1 MTAAAI
7 LVPLAGLWFL
17 AAAMPGPNTLLVGHR
32 AARDGWKAAAV
43 AACGTATGTLV
54 WGTAALFGLTL
65 LFAAAPQA
73 QTAIRVLGGL
83 YLVWTGISMWRSAGA
98 EAAAPDGRPS
108 LLGAF
113 RAGLLTNLSNPKSAA
128 FATSLLAAS
137 LPPDASTGLKIA
149 ALATVVSV
157 SLVWY
162 LLVARSIS
170 HPRIGALY
178 LRGRRAIGRLAGGLF
193 VLFGCKLAL
202 DR

>member
-1 MTAAAI
+1 MTGAGA
-7 LVPLAGLWFL
+7 LLPLAGLWLL

-32 AARDGWKAAAV
+32 AARDGWVAAAC

-65 LFAAAPQA
+65 LFTVAPQA
-73 QTAIRVLGGL
+73 QTAIRVAGGL
-83 YLVWTGISMWRSAGA
+83 YLVWSGIAMWRSADAPTAVA
-98 EAAAPDGRPS
+98 EGRPS
-108 LLGAF
+108 LVGAF

-137 LPPDASTGLKIA
+137 LPADAAAGLKIA
-149 ALATVVSV
+149 AIATVVSV
-157 SLVWY
+157 SLAWY
-162 LLVARSIS
+162 LAVARSIS

-178 LRGRRAIGRLAGGLF
+178 LRGRRLVGRVAGGLF